1 MNPTLELYKNIA
13 YGVLA
18 ILFIIIIFSCFNYRQ
33 RVVQNLMFRE
43 NTNLNSNTEGFNSQ
57 EFNANIEGFTNNKL
71 KENKYNKDEDII
83 KIIENKLRAL
93 TEEIG
98 GSEGKKEVKS
108 ILNNTKKIIN
118 LECAKCMMTML
129 DENKGGKSID
139 FDKLLDEENDEN
151 CTKCKKYTELSSTI
165 NSMIDNL

>member
-1 MNPTLELYKNIA
+1 MNPSLELYKNIA

-18 ILFIIIIFSCFNYRQ
+18 ILFIIIIFSCFNYKERL
-33 RVVQNLMFRE
+33 VQNLMFRE
-43 NTNLNSNTEGFNSQ
+43 NTNLNSNIEGFNS
-57 EFNANIEGFTNNKL
+57 NIEGFTNSKL
-71 KENKYNKDEDII
+71 KENKYNKDENII

-98 GSEGKKEVKS
+98 GSEGKKEVKT
-108 ILNNTKKIIN
+108 ILSNTKKIIN

-139 FDKLLDEENDEN
+139 FEKLLDEENDDN

>member
-1 MNPTLELYKNIA
+1 MNSSLELYKNIA

-43 NTNLNSNTEGFNSQ
+43 NTNLNSNIEGFNT
-57 EFNANIEGFTNNKL
+57 NIEGFTNSKL
-71 KENKYNKDEDII
+71 KENKYNKDENII

-98 GSEGKKEVKS
+98 GSEGKKEVKT
-108 ILNNTKKIIN
+108 ILSNTKKIIN

>member
-1 MNPTLELYKNIA
+1 MNSSLELYKNIA

-18 ILFIIIIFSCFNYRQ
+18 ILFIIIIFSCFNYKQ

-43 NTNLNSNTEGFNSQ
+43 NTNVNSNIEGFNS
-57 EFNANIEGFTNNKL
+57 NIEGFTNSKL
-71 KENKYNKDEDII
+71 KENKYNKDENII

-108 ILNNTKKIIN
+108 ILTNTKKIIN

>member
-1 MNPTLELYKNIA
+1 MNPTLELYKKIA
-13 YGVLA
+13 YTVLA
-18 ILFIIIIFSCFNYRQ
+18 ILFIIIIFSCFNFQQ
-33 RVVQNLMFRE
+33 RVVQNLSFRE
-43 NTNLNSNTEGFNSQ
+43 NTNLNSN
-57 EFNANIEGFTNNKL
+57 IEGFTNSKL
-71 KENKYNKDEDII
+71 KENKYNKDENII

-98 GSEGKKEVKS
+98 GNEGKKEVKT
-108 ILNNTKKIIN
+108 ILTNTKKIIN

-151 CTKCKKYTELSSTI
+151 CTKCKKYTELSGTI